1 MEPSEVNIYKQI
13 LSYSLAGVPSLY
25 THEELTRM
33 SSDPHAHV
41 DLVLHPGQVMT
52 FRADLMHAGLAQS
65 SDPEAN
71 VRMHF
76 YHHAANIIHKGQSNN
91 V

>member
-1 MEPSEVNIYKQI
+1 
-13 LSYSLAGVPSLY
+13 
-25 THEELTRM
+25 M

-76 YHHAANIIHKGQSNN
+76 YHHAANIIHKGLQKETLDTFVVSP
-91 V
+91 VPLTDLHYGKFFL